1 MKKGS
6 GNAISRLYKLLIP
19 FTFWST
25 IYFIIIADFKSLS
38 LAGMISKHWT
48 GYGWSGQYYFII
60 LFQLLLLFGT
70 IRWITLR
77 LEKFTVPIYILS
89 VLFYSFITY
98 SHWFEV
104 GIIGKVSYRPFIYWV
119 PYVMLGVLYAHK
131 NIFRVSLPL
140 GAALLSPILILIE
153 VYLLKPPLENV
164 YMLPSVF
171 ISSLALL
178 SSMNS
183 RLTYAGIS
191 PNLGKLIQSLAN
203 YTLGIFCLNPL
214 VIITMGP
221 IIKKIGLVGQF
232 PGSSVGLSIAS
243 TLFITGCCILIIN
256 ILKRIRLGILV
267 AN

>member
-60 LFQLLLLFGT
+60 LFQLLLLFGL
-70 IRWITLR
+70 IRWVAINLERFTL
-77 LEKFTVPIYILS
+77 IIS
-89 VLFYSFITY
+89 VLSILFYGFITY
-98 SHWFEV
+98 SHWFQF
-104 GIIGKVSYRPFIYWV
+104 GIIGKISYRPFFYWL

-131 NIFRVSLPL
+131 NIFKISLPL
-140 GAALLSPILILIE
+140 GVALLSPLLILIE
-153 VYLLKPPLENV
+153 IHWLKPPLENV

-183 RLTYAGIS
+183 KLTYAGIS
-191 PNLGKLIQSLAN
+191 PNVGKLIQSLAN
-203 YTLGIFCLNPL
+203 HTLGIFCLNPL
-214 VIITMGP
+214 IIITLGP
-221 IIKKIGLVGQF
+221 IIKKNGLAGQF
-232 PGSSVGLSIAS
+232 PGGSVILPLISTLFICGLSIAV
-243 TLFITGCCILIIN
+243 IN